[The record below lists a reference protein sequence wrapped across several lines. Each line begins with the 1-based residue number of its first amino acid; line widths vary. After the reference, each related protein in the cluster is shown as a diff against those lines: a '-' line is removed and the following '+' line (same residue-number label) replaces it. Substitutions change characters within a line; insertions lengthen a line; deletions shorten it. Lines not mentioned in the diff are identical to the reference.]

1 MPHDNYIT
9 NEQAG
14 DYLRNWIKKVKEE
27 MKNNPEAFQT
37 REPGL
42 YIGGIKVKDGDKLI
56 YDSEGLP
63 FLIRKGCCE

>member
-1 MPHDNYIT
+1 MPDDNYIT

-27 MKNNPEAFQT
+27 MQNNPEAFQP

-42 YIGGIKVKDGDKLI
+42 YL
-56 YDSEGLP
+56 YWWNESERWRQTHL
-63 FLIRKGCCE
+63 